1 MKKILL
7 AAAVGAALTG
17 CVTIPDATC
26 TTSVG
31 EVGYSLADSLHKSIG
46 KEDREK
52 TVLLGSIVN
61 LDDVN
66 EVSPLG
72 RLVGEQ
78 LGSRLAQHRVK
89 IAEPKIRNVVVS
101 SKSGEH
107 SVSREAKEIATR
119 SNAYAFV
126 TGTVTKMQGRY
137 YFNAKM
143 IRVSDSQVL
152 ATADVCLTGK
162 IREAGL

>member
-1 MKKILL
+1 MRKILS
-7 AAAVGAALTG
+7 AAVFGAALTG

-31 EVGYSLADSLHKSIG
+31 EVGYSLADSLHKG
-46 KEDREK
+46 VVNEDREK
-52 TVLLGSIVN
+52 VVLLGSIVN

-78 LGSRLAQHRVK
+78 LGSRLAQHRIK
-89 IAEPKIRNVVVS
+89 IAEPKIRNVMVA
-101 SKSGEH
+101 SKGGEH
-107 SVSREAKEIATR
+107 SVSREAKEIAAR
-119 SNAYAFV
+119 NNAYAFV

-162 IREAGL
+162 IKEAGL

>member
-1 MKKILL
+1 MRKIL
-7 AAAVGAALTG
+7 AAAFFGAALTG

-31 EVGYSLADSLHKSIG
+31 EVGYSLADSLHKGIG

-52 TVLLGSIVN
+52 VVLLGSIVN
-61 LDDVN
+61 LDDAN

-78 LGSRLAQHRVK
+78 LGSRLAQHRIK
-89 IAEPKIRNVVVS
+89 IAEPKIRNVMVA
-101 SKSGEH
+101 SKTGEQ
-107 SVSREAKEIATR
+107 SVSREAKDVAAR
-119 SNAYAFV
+119 NNAYAFV

-162 IREAGL
+162 IKEAGL